1 MITSLSVFVFNL
13 EAEEEKE
20 EIISIIFNSQ
30 ESIYLTYLSTWK
42 KRNATKNR
50 VIIEFFNNNNNN
62 EKTFRVQQFLIS
74 TNDEKINDKNKHI
87 YKTQLIQKN
96 RS

>member
-13 EAEEEKE
+13 EAEEEE

-42 KRNATKNR
+42 KRNATK
-50 VIIEFFNNNNNN
+50 IE
-62 EKTFRVQQFLIS
+62 KKYI
-74 TNDEKINDKNKHI
+74 
-87 YKTQLIQKN
+87 
-96 RS
+96 